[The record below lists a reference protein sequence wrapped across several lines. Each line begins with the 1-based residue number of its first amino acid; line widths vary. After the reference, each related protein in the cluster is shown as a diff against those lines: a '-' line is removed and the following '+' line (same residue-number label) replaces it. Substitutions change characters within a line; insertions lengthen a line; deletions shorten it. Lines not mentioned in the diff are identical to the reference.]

1 MISVLLLDHIYI
13 SKSRYNREIY
23 YRAMLVQWQ
32 FKGSSVAHIAADNSG
47 VTDAAHPQKS
57 QHFESWRKF
66 KCVQK
71 LILVTLG
78 SVWWQKD
85 QHYSHFVRESSPAMQ
100 TEVREIALYGKRRSS
115 EQGGHGTATALWW
128 SRAVLL
134 AALGWANLTMGWHE
148 TK

>member
-1 MISVLLLDHIYI
+1 MISVLSFGSYIYFRI
-13 SKSRYNREIY
+13 PITEKYIIELCYI
-23 YRAMLVQWQ
+23 VQWQ

-78 SVWWQKD
+78 SV
-85 QHYSHFVRESSPAMQ
+85 
-100 TEVREIALYGKRRSS
+100 
-115 EQGGHGTATALWW
+115 
-128 SRAVLL
+128 
-134 AALGWANLTMGWHE
+134 
-148 TK
+148 